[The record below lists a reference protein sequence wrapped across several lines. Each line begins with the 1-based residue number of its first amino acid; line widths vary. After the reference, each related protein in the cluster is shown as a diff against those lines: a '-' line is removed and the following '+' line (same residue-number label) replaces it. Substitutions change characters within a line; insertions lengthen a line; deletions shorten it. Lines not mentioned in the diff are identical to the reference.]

1 MALQLFDQVD
11 PKVAKLVKNLQELG
25 REYLRKYPESTKGRF
40 TFFPHTNQPIAQHL
54 KYLDSSVNNADE
66 LMGTLRRLFNG
77 FSDTGTLL
85 NDAYDLVL
93 QSRLYLAVIIKNNM
107 IQNIKD
113 EGQRNDDG
121 GGYSGRWELRDYQA
135 ALSPIKD
142 SQLSAAVT
150 IFSADAVAMPAAV
163 LDDSELPTAVAV
175 ATPAVKATPL

>member
-93 QSRLYLAVIIKNNM
+93 QSRLYLAVIIKNN
-107 IQNIKD
+107 
-113 EGQRNDDG
+113 
-121 GGYSGRWELRDYQA
+121 
-135 ALSPIKD
+135 
-142 SQLSAAVT
+142 T
-150 IFSADAVAMPAAV
+150 IFLNLPLALNFTQNCLKRLRFVRQPKLISSYLNNFV
-163 LDDSELPTAVAV
+163 ELPVPTLKLN
-175 ATPAVKATPL
+175 TFFKRFLNSFFL